1 MPLKFTPIILAGLI
15 LFGLTTCATRTD
27 VVRIQEGIYYL
38 RNQIQDIRQITEDN
52 REKLATIPESL
63 TQIPEIEARNAEILA
78 RLDSLDQSVAAL
90 QDATDRLRADVGVK
104 LSGVKGNVSV
114 IGSKLDD
121 NSYRTDKLIGK
132 VESLTNKMTDISAK
146 MESQITKPAALPG
159 EPSSTEIFNNAYR
172 DMSKGNVELAI
183 SGFQTFL
190 ELYPQNEL
198 ADFCQYYLA
207 EIAYQQSDFK
217 RAATEYTL
225 LIDRY
230 PRSQKIVNAQYKLG
244 LCYLKM
250 NEPTRASA
258 FFNQVIQQYPNT
270 EEALLSRSRLE
281 KIAE

>member
-1 MPLKFTPIILAGLI
+1 VYLKVTQIILSGLI
-15 LFGLTTCATRTD
+15 LFGLNTCASRTD

-38 RNQIQDIRQITEDN
+38 RNQIQDIRQITEEN
-52 REKLATIPESL
+52 REKLAKVPESL
-63 TQIPEIEARNAEILA
+63 SQIPEIEARNAEILA

-104 LSGVKGNVSV
+104 LSGVKGDVGV
-114 IGSKLDD
+114 VGSKLDD
-121 NSYRTDKLIGK
+121 SSYRTDKLIGK
-132 VESLTNKMTDISAK
+132 VESLTNKMTDISEK
-146 MESQITKPAALPG
+146 LESQATKPAAAQG
-159 EPSSTEIFNNAYR
+159 EPSPSEIFNNAYR
-172 DMSKGNVELAI
+172 DMSKGNMELAI

-198 ADFCQYYLA
+198 ADFCQYYIA
-207 EIAYQQSDFK
+207 EIAYQQSDFE

-250 NEPTRASA
+250 NEPSRASA
-258 FFNQVIQQYPNT
+258 YFNQVIQQYPNT
-270 EEALLSRSRLE
+270 EEALLSRSRLQ
-281 KIAE
+281 KLAE

>member
-1 MPLKFTPIILAGLI
+1 VYLKVTQIILSGLI
-15 LFGLTTCATRTD
+15 LFGLNTCASRTD

-38 RNQIQDIRQITEDN
+38 RNQIQDIRQISEEN
-52 REKLATIPESL
+52 REKLAKVPESL
-63 TQIPEIEARNAEILA
+63 SQIPEIEARNAEILA

-104 LSGVKGNVSV
+104 LSGVKGDVGV
-114 IGSKLDD
+114 VGSKLDD
-121 NSYRTDKLIGK
+121 SSYRTDKLIGK
-132 VESLTNKMTDISAK
+132 VESLTNKMTDISEK
-146 MESQITKPAALPG
+146 LESQATKPAAAQG
-159 EPSSTEIFNNAYR
+159 EPSPSEIFNNAYR
-172 DMSKGNVELAI
+172 DMSKGNMELAI

-198 ADFCQYYLA
+198 ADFCQYYIA
-207 EIAYQQSDFK
+207 EIAYQQSDFE

-250 NEPTRASA
+250 NEPSRASA
-258 FFNQVIQQYPNT
+258 YFNQVIQQYPNT
-270 EEALLSRSRLE
+270 EEALLSRSRLQ
-281 KIAE
+281 KLAE